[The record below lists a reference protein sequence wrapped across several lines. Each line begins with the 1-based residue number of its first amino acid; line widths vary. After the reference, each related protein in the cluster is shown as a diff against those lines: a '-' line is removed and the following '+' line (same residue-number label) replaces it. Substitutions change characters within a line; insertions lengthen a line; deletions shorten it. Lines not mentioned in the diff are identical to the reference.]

1 MKEVL
6 IFWGILLYLQ
16 MNTILGIQIAQSGL
30 SKVCVKYKK
39 SKAKYEENM
48 RNY

>member
-16 MNTILGIQIAQSGL
+16 MNTILGIQIAQGGS
-30 SKVCVKYKK
+30 SKVCVKYK
-39 SKAKYEENM
+39 N
-48 RNY
+48 